1 MYFIEQN
8 VARSAWGRVAGS
20 VEAVGGAKSKSNG
33 KTRYL
38 VVTGDPYE
46 LIHVASLL
54 RTVATLE
61 LFSVVRA
68 SGCQLYKSFNN
79 KLGK

>member
-46 LIHVASLL
+46 LIHEASLP
-54 RTVATLE
+54 TDGGYI
-61 LFSVVRA
+61 RA
-68 SGCQLYKSFNN
+68 LQCCQGFWLPVIQIFQ
-79 KLGK
+79 